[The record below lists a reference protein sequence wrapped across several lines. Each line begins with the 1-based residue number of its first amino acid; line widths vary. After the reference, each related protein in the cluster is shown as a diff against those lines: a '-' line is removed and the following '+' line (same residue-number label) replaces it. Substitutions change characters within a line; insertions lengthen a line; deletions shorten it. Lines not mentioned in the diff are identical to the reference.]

1 MSKCGLITITK
12 GYFNRNRKSIK
23 FFCNH
28 FRCSSGLNNM
38 PKKFGI
44 GDTVFKRSYTSARNC
59 GTYLYCLKCA
69 VDLNYL
75 DEDVLVNE

>member
-12 GYFNRNRKSIK
+12 GYFNRNKELIN
-23 FFCNH
+23 FFCSDT
-28 FRCSSGLNNM
+28 RCNSGINNM

-59 GTYLYCLKCA
+59 GTYLYCLNCA
-69 VDLNYL
+69 VALNYL
-75 DEDVLVNE
+75 DEGVLVNE